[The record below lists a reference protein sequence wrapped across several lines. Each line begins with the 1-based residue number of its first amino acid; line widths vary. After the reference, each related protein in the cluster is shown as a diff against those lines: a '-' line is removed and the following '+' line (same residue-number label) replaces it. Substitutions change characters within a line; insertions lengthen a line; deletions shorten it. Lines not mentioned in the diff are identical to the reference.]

1 MSATEALQWL
11 TLLAYAALAGVCIGV
26 IIRRPRLRPLAWAW
40 LAVAVNHVLLYAV
53 AFLFLES
60 RVGPNTTLIW
70 SAASRIHAGFTATW
84 MLVLIA
90 KGKI

>member
-1 MSATEALQWL
+1 MTPFVALQWL
-11 TLLAYAALAGVCIGV
+11 TMFVFAVMAGICIGV
-26 IIRRPRLRPLAWAW
+26 LKARPRLRPLAWAW

>member
-1 MSATEALQWL
+1 MTATDALQWL
-11 TLLAYAALAGVCIGV
+11 TLCVFGALAGVCIGV

-60 RVGPNTTLIW
+60 RVGPATTLIW
-70 SAASRIHAGFTATW
+70 SAASRIHVAFTAVW
-84 MLVLIA
+84 MLLEIA
-90 KGKI
+90 RGRL